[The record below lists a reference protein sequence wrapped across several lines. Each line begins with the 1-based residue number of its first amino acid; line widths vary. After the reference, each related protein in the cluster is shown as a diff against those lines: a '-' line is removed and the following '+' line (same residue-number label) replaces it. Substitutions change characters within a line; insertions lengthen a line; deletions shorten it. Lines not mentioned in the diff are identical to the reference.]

1 MARRRI
7 RLLAAMAALALA
19 PAACGDD
26 DGDGDDGASATTQPE
41 AGATTGGGFPAER
54 CTANRQAGKV
64 LFLTSFDY
72 AAAAS
77 IIDVVVAEE
86 MGWFDAVCLDVEL
99 QPGFS
104 SDNVAV
110 VGAGRAQM
118 TSLGSFSEV
127 VVANGKDADLVAVAV
142 EGKTSVEELLVE
154 DGRGVT
160 ALRDLTGR
168 TIGIK
173 GAIPF
178 SIRAM
183 LARAGVDEASLS
195 QVEVGFNPA
204 VLFETDIDALP
215 VYKSNEPRQ
224 LDAAGYAGRY
234 RVFDPADEDIP
245 ASFAVYTTSRSFA
258 DDHPTAVADF
268 LRAALRGFEWAE
280 EHPAEAVQLTLGRS
294 DPKLFFSPEGETF
307 RWATESELVRE
318 STPPGH
324 VVGAIDPERLAAEVD
339 ALVELGVIADAVPA
353 EAYDGR
359 FLQEI
364 SDGGKLVWYE

>member
-19 PAACGDD
+19 AAACGDD
-26 DGDGDDGASATTQPE
+26 DGDDGAAATSQPGSGSA
-41 AGATTGGGFPAER
+41 AGGGFPAER
-54 CTANRQAGKV
+54 CTANREAGKV

-154 DGRGVT
+154 EGRGVS
-160 ALRDLTGR
+160 ALRDLAGR

-224 LDAAGYAGRY
+224 LDAAGYGGKY
-234 RVFDPADEDIP
+234 RAFDPADEEIP

-280 EHPAEAVQLTLGRS
+280 EHSSEAVQLTLGRS
-294 DPKLFFSPEGETF
+294 DPKLFFSPEGEAF
-307 RWATESELVRE
+307 RWATESKLVRG
-318 STPPGH
+318 STPAGQ
-324 VVGAIDPERLAAEVD
+324 VVGAIDPDRLAAEVD
-339 ALVELGVIADAVPA
+339 ALVELGVIADAVA
-353 EAYDGR
+353 SEAYDGR
-359 FLQEI
+359 FVEEV
-364 SDGGKLVWYE
+364 SDAGELVWYE

>member
-1 MARRRI
+1 
-7 RLLAAMAALALA
+7 
-19 PAACGDD
+19 
-26 DGDGDDGASATTQPE
+26 
-41 AGATTGGGFPAER
+41 
-54 CTANRQAGKV
+54 V

-86 MGWFDAVCLDVEL
+86 KGWFDAVCLDVEL

-110 VGAGRAQM
+110 VAAGRAQI

-154 DGRGVT
+154 EGKGISALTDLDGRAV
-160 ALRDLTGR
+160 
-168 TIGIK
+168 GIK

-183 LARAGVDEASLS
+183 LARAGVDEASLR

-204 VLFETDIDALP
+204 VLFETDIEALP

-224 LDAAGYAGRY
+224 LDAAGYAGKY
-234 RVFDPADEDIP
+234 RSFDPRDEDIP
-245 ASFAVYTTSRSFA
+245 ASFAVFTTSRAFA
-258 DDHPTAVADF
+258 DEHPTAVADF

-280 EHPAEAVQLTLGRS
+280 DNAEEAVRLTLARA

-307 RWATESELVRE
+307 RWATESRLVRDT
-318 STPPGH
+318 TPSGQ
-324 VVGAIDPERLAAEVD
+324 VVGAIDPEGLEAEVD
-339 ALVELGVIADAVPA
+339 ALVELGVVPEGDADASA
-353 EAYDGR
+353 AYDGR
-359 FLQEI
+359 FVEEV
-364 SDGGKLVWYE
+364 SDGSELVWYE